1 MSETKRIAVY
11 GTLKRGFYNYDR
23 FNHFYEFKFVG
34 SERIKGFSLYDLG
47 HYPAAVESDPEN
59 EITIEIFD
67 VSPACYKS
75 LHEMEISAGY
85 VKKEVATSHGCAIL
99 WAYENEPRYSKL
111 IESGI
116 Y

>member
-1 MSETKRIAVY
+1 M
-11 GTLKRGFYNYDR
+11 
-23 FNHFYEFKFVG
+23 
-34 SERIKGFSLYDLG
+34 
-47 HYPAAVESDPEN
+47 
-59 EITIEIFD
+59 TIEIFD
-67 VSPACYKS
+67 VSPACYKL